1 MLRALAHGSAPLRQH
16 PYRMAAAWVAARPHD
31 YSIGISHARE
41 GRASSRR
48 AEVRLNATPISIIP
62 STCMRTTAMRTV
74 IHFIVLTVVLRVT
87 AWRPGRVQQE
97 SFSCASFWQGI
108 YFPVQICVCTVL
120 CTSVPSCNAAWC
132 IMRVP
137 GI

>member
-48 AEVRLNATPISIIP
+48 AEVRLNADSHQHHTLHVHAHHSHENRDSFHRADCGFARDCLAPRSRP
-62 STCMRTTAMRTV
+62 TRV
-74 IHFIVLTVVLRVT
+74 IFVCVILAGYLLSRSNLCVHGSLY
-87 AWRPGRVQQE
+87 
-97 SFSCASFWQGI
+97 FS
-108 YFPVQICVCTVL
+108 PV
-120 CTSVPSCNAAWC
+120 
-132 IMRVP
+132 M
-137 GI
+137 